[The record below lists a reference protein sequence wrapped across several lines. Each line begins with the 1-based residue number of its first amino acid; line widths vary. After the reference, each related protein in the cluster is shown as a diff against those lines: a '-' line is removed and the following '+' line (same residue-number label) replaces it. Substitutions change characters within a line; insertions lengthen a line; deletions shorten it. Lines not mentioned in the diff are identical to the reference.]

1 MKFITIIGVGL
12 IGSSIARKIRAIDEK
27 IQINIIDNSKENL
40 EKSKLLQ
47 LGNIFSLNID
57 KQIENSD
64 IIFLCTPI
72 STYEK
77 ILHKLNNFELSNTII
92 SDVGSSKVKVV
103 KLAESILENKIFVKR
118 YKGSFIFVS
127 VFYINIIYF
136 FYT

>member
-40 EKSKLLQ
+40 EKSKLLK

-72 STYEK
+72 SAYEK

-92 SDVGSSKVKVV
+92 SDVGSSKVKVT
-103 KLAESILENKIFVKR
+103 KLAE
-118 YKGSFIFVS
+118 
-127 VFYINIIYF
+127 
-136 FYT
+136 